1 MVQIEIKDLSF
12 KYKMADVKSLENISL
27 TIEKGQFI
35 VVCGKSGCGK
45 TTLLRCLKP
54 NIRPAGSVSG
64 TIYYNNIEIGT
75 FTNEQQA
82 KKIGYVMQNPE
93 HQIVTDKVWHE
104 LAFGLENFGEK
115 SENIRAKV
123 AEIAE
128 YFDIT
133 GWYHEDT
140 DRLSGGQKQLLNL
153 AAIMVMDPEVLV
165 LDEPTAQ
172 LDPIAAERFLDILK
186 KINKDFGITVI
197 ISEHRLNY
205 ILQKA
210 DKVLV
215 LEDGHVEIFAETR
228 AVVKKGLAMDI
239 APLMPIP
246 GRVFYGDKGSGEI
259 PISISEGR
267 KCLAEKVLKAQKRI
281 DFSQRDKKKKNEI
294 ITNTEETKLS
304 KGECSVFCKNVWFRY
319 DKNGNDIVK
328 GLDFRVRPGEIFAIL
343 GGNGTGKTTTILLL
357 SKILKAYRGKISTVG
372 KVAVL
377 PQNVQT
383 LFERETVSEE
393 LEGAPENITR
403 QMKLKRLLEMHPYDL
418 SGGEQQKVALAKILS
433 KEPDILLLDEPTKG
447 IDNLFKEELGALLRN
462 LAEQGKTIII
472 VSHDLDFCGEYV
484 DRCGLFADGMLI
496 SVNQVKE
503 FFMNNRFYTTTVAKM
518 ARGIIDDA
526 YRMEDILC

>member
-1 MVQIEIKDLSF
+1 MAQIEIKDLSF
-12 KYKMADVKSLENISL
+12 KYKMAEEESLKNISL
-27 TIEKGQFI
+27 SIEKGQFI

-64 TIYYNNIEIGT
+64 TIHYNNTKIET
-75 FTNEQQA
+75 FTDGQQA
-82 KKIGYVMQNPE
+82 EKIGYVMQNPE

-115 SENIRAKV
+115 SGNIRARV

-153 AAIMVMDPEVLV
+153 AAIMVMNPEILV

-186 KINKDFGITVI
+186 KINEDFGITVI

-215 LEDGHVEIFAETR
+215 LEKGQVEIFGAVKE
-228 AVVKKGLAMDI
+228 VVKKGLEMDI

-246 GRVFYGDKGSGEI
+246 SRVFYTDHGKGEI
-259 PISISEGR
+259 PISVSDGR
-267 KCLAEKVLKAQKRI
+267 KWLASKKIKNMAENNRGKNQIVTGKRE
-281 DFSQRDKKKKNEI
+281 SR
-294 ITNTEETKLS
+294 LS
-304 KGECSVFCKNVWFRY
+304 KEECSIFCKNVWFRY
-319 DKNGNDIVK
+319 DKKGRDVVK
-328 GLDFRVRPGEIFAIL
+328 GLDLKVKPGEIFAIL

-357 SKILKAYRGKISTVG
+357 SKILKAYRGKINTLG

-393 LEGAPENITR
+393 LEKTPKDIIE
-403 QMKLKRLLEMHPYDL
+403 QMKIKRLLNMHPYDL

-447 IDNLFKEELGALLRN
+447 IDNIFKEELGALLKK

-484 DRCGLFADGMLI
+484 DRCGLFADGTLI
-496 SVNQVKE
+496 SVNRVDE
-503 FFMNNRFYTTTVAKM
+503 FFINNRFYTTTVAKM
-518 ARGIIDDA
+518 ARDIIDNA
-526 YRMEDILC
+526 YRMEDIL